1 MHTFQTTRALTR
13 QTLRSAVHSRNGLEK
28 SKTLVLDLSSQRL
41 SLEEAA
47 TVAFSCRTMRS
58 RYNAKRDLLMLEFDN
73 QREKLA
79 YLKQLPQWL
88 WNRGSVVWEFSP
100 AQLELWRTEAAGG

>member
-1 MHTFQTTRALTR
+1 MQPFRTRTVTR
-13 QTLRSAVHSRNGLEK
+13 RTLSSAVRSPNRLEK
-28 SKTLVLDLSSQRL
+28 AKTLVLDLSSQRL
-41 SLEEAA
+41 TFEEAA
-47 TVAFSCRTMRS
+47 TVAFSCRTVRS
-58 RYNAKRDLLMLEFDN
+58 RYNTKRDFLMLEFDD

-100 AQLELWRTEAAGG
+100 AQLELWRTEAAGS

>member
-1 MHTFQTTRALTR
+1 MHTFRSRALTR
-13 QTLRSAVHSRNGLEK
+13 RTVIPSARNTLEK
-28 SKTLVLDLSSQRL
+28 SKTLIFDLSPQRL

-47 TVAFSCRTMRS
+47 TVAFNCRSLHS
-58 RYNAKRDLLMLEFDN
+58 RYNAKRDLLMLEFDS

-100 AQLELWRTEAAGG
+100 AQLELWRTEAAGS